1 MRVRRYNIYTRTLR
15 LSIMQLVSS
24 PVGQK
29 FGIWGATNLAVY
41 AETKTPNDYK
51 TDVGKT
57 KPEPCTSAGRE
68 NIVAYFRNYHAR
80 EAVKTVGNF
89 GIVTTD
95 LRYIDIGQ
103 FYRNYDIA
111 GPVVARES
119 TGYAPSMTITM
130 SGPAVLVNNGPSS
143 IHCGDDVYAL
153 HPAHRDELPWN
164 PDERQYGVVLPVEE
178 PSPAV
183 LFGCNSKRIKDW
195 ITHINDPGTDLGD
208 KVRASELLAH
218 TYVGKALFKA
228 APGEFFNLVFK
239 H

>member
-68 NIVAYFRNYHAR
+68 NIVAYFRNYHPR

-89 GIVTTD
+89 GIVTTN
-95 LRYIDIGQ
+95 LRYIDIME

-153 HPAHRDELPWN
+153 HPAHGDESPWN
-164 PDERQYGVVLPVEE
+164 PAEGRRDIGLSDEAL
-178 PSPAV
+178 PAV

-195 ITHINDPGTDLGD
+195 IVYMNDPIVHADE
-208 KVRASELLAH
+208 KVRVSELLAH
-218 TYVGKALFKA
+218 VYVGKALFKA